1 MTIENEE
8 IIAFLMEL
16 HHVTAGD
23 MGAKASMHA
32 VGAAIGMDKV
42 HAGKV
47 AEELIGKG
55 WAEVKTLSG
64 GIGITTEGLEAAVA
78 AGAISPAG
86 GDPVLVSGPLL
97 DAADRLAV
105 IALLEQIRTA
115 VAALRSDYPA
125 LEEMVLDIKTL
136 EVHLLSP
143 KAKTAVVRAVLEGL
157 RSTLDKAGGKEIA
170 ARIKRMMGAA

>member
-16 HHVTAGD
+16 HRVTAGD
-23 MGAKASMHA
+23 MSAKASMHA

-55 WAEVKTLSG
+55 WVEVKTLSG
-64 GIGITTEGLEAAVA
+64 GIGITAEGLEAAVA

-86 GDPVLVSGPLL
+86 SDPVLGSGPLL
-97 DAADRLAV
+97 DAADRQV
-105 IALLEQIRTA
+105 VTALLEQIRTA
-115 VAALRSDYPA
+115 VADLRSDYPA

-143 KAKTAVVRAVLEGL
+143 KAKTSVTRAVLEGL
-157 RSTLDKAGGKEIA
+157 QNALSKAGGKEIA
-170 ARIKRMMGAA
+170 ARVKRTMGAA